1 MMRSVRASR
10 GFAILGAVVTLVGVA
25 ACSST
30 AAPGSS
36 SSGQA
41 TGKPHYGGTLYMLGT
56 GDIDYMDPNISY
68 YTVGYENLRMWNRPL
83 MNYPAVAGKTTD
95 LEPDLAQAAPTV
107 SDGGL
112 EYSFTIRKGVDWN
125 TSPARQV
132 TAADVIRGL
141 QRTCNPVKPTGALPD
156 YESLIVGMTAYCTAF
171 EKTSPTL
178 SAIDGY
184 IKTHSIAGAYVD
196 PSNPLTVIFKLTH
209 PATYFPA
216 LTTLGG
222 LLPAPVEYLNYL
234 PASTALAQ
242 HTISDGPYEVQSYV
256 PNKSIVYVRNPVW
269 KASTDP
275 IIKAYVDKIVVNET
289 VSPQTVQ
296 EELQANSPTAD
307 LYWGDTQVPAAD
319 VPQLSAS
326 HNPGLILGP
335 TDGLDPFLIFN
346 FADPN
351 DGGAMKNLQV
361 RQAISYAIDR
371 SALIQDAGGAQLAAP
386 QTHVLPNNVVGSQ
399 NFSMYAYNPA
409 KAKSVLASKH
419 LKLKLLYQAG
429 SPVQTK
435 IFQTIQYDLSQVGVT
450 VSGVGVPTADI
461 YTKYLFVPT
470 DAKTGVW
477 DMALDQ
483 WYPDW
488 YGNNAVNYFY
498 PIFDSASEAPAGAN
512 MNLYSDPA
520 VDKLISEGSTATSA
534 TAAASIWAQ
543 TDRLIMS
550 QAVIYPIDTV
560 DFAAFHSTS
569 VHNAVFVPVVQAI
582 DPTNVWLSS

>member
-1 MMRSVRASR
+1 MRSVRASR
-10 GFAILGAVVTLVGVA
+10 AFAILGTVVTLAGVA

-30 AAPGSS
+30 TAPSTSTSS
-36 SSGQA
+36 
-41 TGKPHYGGTLYMLGT
+41 TGTPRYGGTLYMLGT

-83 MNYPAVAGKTTD
+83 MNYPAIPGKTTD
-95 LEPDLAQAAPTV
+95 LEPDLAAAPPVV

-112 EYSFTIRKGVDWN
+112 EYSFTIRSGVDWN
-125 TSPARQV
+125 TSPPRQV
-132 TAADVIRGL
+132 VAADVVRGL
-141 QRTCNPVKPTGALPD
+141 ERACNPVKPSGALPD
-156 YESLIVGMTAYCTAF
+156 YEPLIVGMTSFCNAF
-171 EKTSPTL
+171 EKVSPTV
-178 SAIDGY
+178 SAIDAF
-184 IKTHSIAGAYVD
+184 IKTHSISGAYVD
-196 PSNPLTVIFKLTH
+196 PSNPLTVIFKLIH

-234 PASTALAQ
+234 PASAQLAQ

-256 PNKSIVYVRNPVW
+256 PGRSIVYVRNPVW

-275 IIKAYVDKIVVNET
+275 IIKAYVNKIVVNET

-307 LYWGDTQVPAAD
+307 LYWGDTQVPAPD
-319 VPQLSAS
+319 VPALTAA

-351 DGGAMKNLQV
+351 DGGAMKNLAV

-371 SALIQDAGGAQLAAP
+371 AALIQDAGGGVLAAT
-386 QTHVLPNNVVGSQ
+386 QTQVLPPDALGYT
-399 NFSMYAYNPA
+399 NFTDYAYDPA
-409 KAKSVLASKH
+409 KAKAVLGSKH
-419 LKLKLLYQAG
+419 YSFKLLYQADD
-429 SPVQTK
+429 PVQAK
-435 IFQTIQYDLSQVGVT
+435 IFQSIQYELSQVGVT

-461 YTKYLFVPT
+461 YTKYLFVPS
-470 DAKTGVW
+470 DARTGVW

-512 MNLYSDPA
+512 MNLFDNA
-520 VDKLISEGSTATSA
+520 QVNALISAGSDATNTAQAASDW
-534 TAAASIWAQ
+534 TAA
-543 TDRLIMS
+543 DHLIMS
-550 QAVIYPIDTV
+550 QAAVYPIDLV
-560 DFAAFHSTS
+560 DFATFHSS
-569 VHNAVFVPVVQAI
+569 DVHNAVFVPVIQAI

>member
-10 GFAILGAVVTLVGVA
+10 GLAILGAVATLVGVA

-30 AAPGSS
+30 TAPGSS
-36 SSGQA
+36 NSGGA
-41 TGKPHYGGTLYMLGT
+41 NTPKYGGTLYMDGT

-83 MNYPAVAGKTTD
+83 MNYPAIAGKTTD
-95 LEPDLAQAAPTV
+95 LEPDLAQAPPTV
-107 SDGGL
+107 SDNGL

-132 TAADVIRGL
+132 VAADVVRGL
-141 QRTCNPVKPTGALPD
+141 ERACNPVKPSGALPD
-156 YESLIVGMTAYCTAF
+156 YEPLIVGMTSFCTAF
-171 EKTSPTL
+171 EKVSPTL
-178 SAIDGY
+178 SAIDSF
-184 IKTHSIAGAYVD
+184 IKTHSISGAYVD

-234 PASTALAQ
+234 PASSQLAQ
-242 HTISDGPYEVQSYV
+242 HTISDGPYEIQSYV
-256 PNKSIVYVRNPVW
+256 PGRSIVYVRNPVW

-275 IIKAYVDKIVVNET
+275 ISKAYVNKIVVNET
-289 VSPQTVQ
+289 DSPQTVQ
-296 EELQANSPTAD
+296 EELEANSPTAD

-319 VPQLSAS
+319 VPALTAS

-351 DGGAMKNLQV
+351 DGGAMKNLAV

-371 SALIQDAGGAQLAAP
+371 AALIQDAGGGVLAAT
-386 QTHVLPNNVVGSQ
+386 QTQVLPSNAVGYT
-399 NFSMYAYNPA
+399 NFTDYAYDPA
-409 KAKSVLASKH
+409 KAKAALSGKH
-419 LKLKLLYQAG
+419 YTFRLLYQADD
-429 SPVQTK
+429 PVQAK
-435 IFQTIQYDLSQVGVT
+435 IFQSIQYELSQVGVT
-450 VSGVGVPTADI
+450 VTGVGVPTADI
-461 YTKYLFVPT
+461 YTKYLFVPS

-498 PIFDSASEAPAGAN
+498 PIFDTASEAPAGAN
-512 MNLYSDPA
+512 MNLYSNA
-520 VDKLISEGSTATSA
+520 QVDKLIAAGSDATSTSVA
-534 TAAASIWAQ
+534 AADWTAA
-543 TDRLIMS
+543 DHLIMS
-550 QAVIYPIDTV
+550 QAAIYPIDTV
-560 DFAAFHSTS
+560 TFATFHSS
-569 VHNAVFVPVVQAI
+569 DVHNAVFVPVIQAI